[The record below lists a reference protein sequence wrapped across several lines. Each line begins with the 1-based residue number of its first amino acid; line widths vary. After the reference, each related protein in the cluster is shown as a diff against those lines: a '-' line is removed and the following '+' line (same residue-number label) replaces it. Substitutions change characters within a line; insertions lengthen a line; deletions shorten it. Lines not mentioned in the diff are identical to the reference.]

1 MASNTKLSRE
11 NDNNYLRIAIDL
23 VLKVGLLILVIYLC
37 YRILSPFISIVVWG
51 MIIAVILFPISNKL
65 SSLLGNRHKLSS
77 VLIML
82 IALLLLTLPSIW
94 LVNEIVEGIKFL
106 SESMQD
112 ENFTFPAPSE
122 SVAEWPLIG
131 SWLYDKWMDLSQNL
145 GESLERY
152 LPQIT
157 VWGERVLGTLAN
169 TGMGILAFA
178 GSIIIAGI
186 FLIYFESGAESGKKL
201 FRKIAGDQGDEFL
214 NISVVTMRNVAV
226 GVLGVAIIQTSLMG
240 VGLILAQIPL
250 AGLWI
255 LVILI
260 MTIAQIP
267 ALLFSIPVIIYMFAF
282 KDPLPAALWSVYL
295 LVMGALDNILK
306 PMFMGKGSTV
316 PTIVIF
322 LGAIGGFAAF
332 GFIGLF
338 LGAMLLSLAYRL
350 YLAWVSSE
358 A

>member
-295 LVMGALDNILK
+295 LVMGAMDNILK

>member
-1 MASNTKLSRE
+1 MARNTKLSRE

>member
-23 VLKVGLLILVIYLC
+23 VLKVGLLLLVIYLC

-51 MIIAVILFPISNKL
+51 MIIAVILFPLFTKL
-65 SSLLGNRHKLSS
+65 SGWLGKRHKLSS
-77 VLIML
+77 ILIML
-82 IALLLLTLPSIW
+82 VALLLLTLPSIW
-94 LVNEIVEGIKFL
+94 LVNQIVVGIRFL

-112 ENFTFPAPSE
+112 KNFALPAPSE
-122 SVAEWPLIG
+122 SVADWPLIG
-131 SWLYDKWMDLSQNL
+131 SWLYDKWLDLSQNMGETL
-145 GESLERY
+145 GQY
-152 LPQIT
+152 LPEIT

-186 FLIYFESGAESGKKL
+186 FLIYFESSAESGRKL
-201 FRKIAGDQGDEFL
+201 FKKIAGDRGDEFL
-214 NISVVTMRNVAV
+214 EISVQTMRNVAV
-226 GVLGVAIIQTSLMG
+226 GVLGVAVIQTTLMG
-240 VGLILAQIPL
+240 LGLIFAQIPL

-255 LVILI
+255 LVLLI

-295 LVMGALDNILK
+295 LLTGALDNILK

-350 YLAWVSSE
+350 YMAWVSS
-358 A
+358 

>member
-1 MASNTKLSRE
+1 MESNTKLSRE
-11 NDNNYLRIAIDL
+11 KDNNYLRIAIDL
-23 VLKVGLLILVIYLC
+23 VLKVGILILVIYLC

-51 MIIAVILFPISNKL
+51 MIIAVILFPFFKKL
-65 SSLLGNRHKLSS
+65 SGWLGKRYKLSS
-77 VLIML
+77 VLIMVV
-82 IALLLLTLPSIW
+82 ALLLLTLPSIW
-94 LVNEIVEGIKFL
+94 LVNQIVDGIKFL
-106 SESMQD
+106 SEQLQD
-112 ENFTFPAPSE
+112 QNFTIPAPTE
-122 SVAEWPLIG
+122 SVADWPLIG
-131 SWLYDKWMDLSQNL
+131 SWLYDKWLDLSQNL
-145 GESLERY
+145 GESLSRY

-169 TGMGILAFA
+169 TGIGILAFA

-186 FLIYFESGAESGKKL
+186 FLIYFESSAESGKKF
-201 FRKIAGDQGDEFL
+201 FRKIAGDRGDEFL

-226 GVLGVAIIQTSLMG
+226 GVLGVAIIQTTLMG

-260 MTIAQIP
+260 MTISQIP

-282 KDPLPAALWSVYL
+282 KDPLPAALWSVYI
-295 LVMGALDNILK
+295 LVMGFLDNILK
-306 PMFMGKGSTV
+306 PMFMGKGSAV

>member
-1 MASNTKLSRE
+1 MASNTKLSKE
-11 NDNNYLRIAIDL
+11 NDSNYLRIAIDL

-51 MIIAVILFPISNKL
+51 MIIAVILFPLSNKL
-65 SSLLGNRHKLSS
+65 SNLLGNRHKLSS
-77 VLIML
+77 LLIML

-112 ENFTFPAPSE
+112 KNFTLPAPSE
-122 SVAEWPLIG
+122 SVAEWPIIG
-131 SWLYDKWMDLSQNL
+131 SWLYDNWLDLSQNMGKTL
-145 GESLERY
+145 QKY

-157 VWGERVLGTLAN
+157 TWGERVLGTLAN

-201 FRKIAGDQGDEFL
+201 FRKIAGDRGDEFL

-240 VGLILAQIPL
+240 IGLILAQIPL

-255 LVILI
+255 LVLLI
-260 MTIAQIP
+260 MTIAQVP

-282 KDPLPAALWSVYL
+282 KDPFPAALWSVYL
-295 LVMGALDNILK
+295 LVTGALDNILK

-338 LGAMLLSLAYRL
+338 LGAMLLSLAHRL
-350 YLAWVSSE
+350 YLAWVSTE
-358 A
+358 E

>member
-112 ENFTFPAPSE
+112 KNFTFPAPSE